1 MIIAVIVMEITLI
14 LVNLGAAFYIL
25 SQLYRE
31 KGIVHAALGLF
42 FSPYL
47 YIWGWL
53 NASRPTSG
61 PFKIRDMMIF
71 WTFVMAVLVVFQ
83 GVVISNQM
91 LEVGQLVSVSTE
103 TSLEVEGEGASLE
116 VESGESVS
124 SPIHRGSIDVGEQN
138 TDELDGLFDLHDWT
152 FQGQA
157 GQKVTI
163 RCAPAPGADTDPELD
178 LLGPG
183 GQILAEDDD
192 GGGEYTALIPD
203 FTLPEDGTYTIRIEV
218 WTTGRY
224 VLSLD

>member
-1 MIIAVIVMEITLI
+1 MIIAVVVMEIILI

-31 KGIVHAALGLF
+31 KGIAQAALGFF

-71 WTFVMAVLVVFQ
+71 WTFVMVVLVVFQ

-91 LEVGQLVSVSTE
+91 LEIGQLVSVSTE
-103 TSLEVEGEGASLE
+103 TSLEVE
-116 VESGESVS
+116 SGESAS
-124 SPIHRGSIDVGEQN
+124 SPIHRGSIDVGEQ
-138 TDELDGLFDLHDWT
+138 TTEELDGLFDLHDWT

-157 GQKVTI
+157 GQKITI

-178 LLGPG
+178 LLGPD

-192 GGGEYTALIPD
+192 GGGEYTALISD

-218 WTTGRY
+218 WTTGEY